1 MKEDMYWY
9 WLVNLGKGIGPMTQ
23 KRMLDYFDG
32 DIEKLY
38 YSNAYVMRGI
48 LKEAQ
53 QRTVEY
59 SHNEEYLKNSY
70 QKLLQSGTRFISWD
84 SPEYPDQLREISSHP
99 FGFYLRGSMPD
110 PDYPILAIVGSRTCT
125 QYGWD
130 IAERFSREM
139 AKCHISVIGGLAAG
153 IDTAG
158 HTGALREGGY
168 SLGILGG
175 GIDTVYPQENFNL
188 YLKMYEEGGVMSE
201 YNIGTKAS
209 AQRFPQRNRL
219 ISGISD
225 GVLIVEA
232 RKKSGSLI
240 TADLALS
247 QDRPVMAVPGR
258 ITDSLSTG
266 TLDLIYDG
274 ASMVRNVQDVLDL
287 LLDRYYVRTGN
298 MGNLGQVESQDR
310 MNTVPVM
317 EEDER
322 IIYELLD
329 YVKPL
334 SFDQIEKECRLR
346 GIDIRSLPHNLFS
359 LELKGIIGQQRQNMY
374 VKVL

>member
-1 MKEDMYWY
+1 
-9 WLVNLGKGIGPMTQ
+9 
-23 KRMLDYFDG
+23 
-32 DIEKLY
+32 
-38 YSNAYVMRGI
+38 
-48 LKEAQ
+48 
-53 QRTVEY
+53 
-59 SHNEEYLKNSY
+59 
-70 QKLLQSGTRFISWD
+70 
-84 SPEYPDQLREISSHP
+84 
-99 FGFYLRGSMPD
+99 
-110 PDYPILAIVGSRTCT
+110 
-125 QYGWD
+125 
-130 IAERFSREM
+130 
-139 AKCHISVIGGLAAG
+139 
-153 IDTAG
+153 
-158 HTGALREGGY
+158 
-168 SLGILGG
+168 
-175 GIDTVYPQENFNL
+175 
-188 YLKMYEEGGVMSE
+188 MSE